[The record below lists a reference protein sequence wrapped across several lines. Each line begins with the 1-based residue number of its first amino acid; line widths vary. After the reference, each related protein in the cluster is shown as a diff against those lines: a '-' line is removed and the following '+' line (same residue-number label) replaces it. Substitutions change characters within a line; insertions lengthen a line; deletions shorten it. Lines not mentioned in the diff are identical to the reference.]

1 MKYSLPILASVVLL
15 VSCNTAPPQPND
27 LTPIVAST
35 DLRIS
40 DYGWGAKP
48 LLVAPTPQSLPTL
61 KAARAIG
68 WPQGRL
74 PVPAKGLK
82 VTAYA
87 RGLEHPR
94 WMTIL
99 PNGDVLVAETDT
111 PRGSSRSGVMAW
123 LSKRVM
129 RFAGSG
135 YPSADR
141 ITLLRGLNS
150 EGGAEIMRSF
160 LEGLHSPFGMTLIGS
175 TLYVANT
182 DAIVAFDYQKEA
194 TELEATGREIASLP
208 ANAPNSH
215 WTKNIQATADGTGLY
230 VAVGSNSNIGEQG
243 AAAEQNRAAILRLN
257 LLTGDLE
264 PFARGLR
271 NPVGMALHPK
281 TGELWAVVNERD
293 QLGNDLVP
301 DYLTRVNAQDDFGWP
316 TYYWGL
322 LQDPRVSLDWD
333 DNAPEAPDR
342 LSAAKAPVSDSQ
354 RPPMRPRRVPDYAL
368 GAHTASL
375 GIAFYPNDGSIAAL
389 RGHAI
394 ISQRGSWNRNPRSG
408 YQVIAIPF
416 DTLGNPVG
424 QPKPVLTGFLDE
436 REQAMGRPVGVA
448 IDGQGAV
455 LITDDVGG
463 VVWRVT
469 NAS

>member
-1 MKYSLPILASVVLL
+1 MKFSLPILASVVLL

-27 LTPIVAST
+27 LTPIGAST

-40 DYGWGAKP
+40 DYGWGANP

-94 WMTIL
+94 WVTIL

-111 PRGSSRSGVMAW
+111 PRGTSGSGVMAW

-150 EGGAEIMRSF
+150 EGGAEIIRSF

-194 TELEATGREIASLP
+194 TELQATGREIASLP

-215 WTKNIQATADGTGLY
+215 WTKNIQVTADGAGLY

-301 DYLTRVNAQDDFGWP
+301 DYLTRVNAQDDIADLQRRGRIALDGSHSGNFLDARPGELQADAQFGSRP
-316 TYYWGL
+316 GDELAHRILLAGRNDIIFGFIL
-322 LQDPRVSLDWD
+322 LQHHPLHTHIIFSV
-333 DNAPEAPDR
+333 AP
-342 LSAAKAPVSDSQ
+342 
-354 RPPMRPRRVPDYAL
+354 
-368 GAHTASL
+368 
-375 GIAFYPNDGSIAAL
+375 
-389 RGHAI
+389 
-394 ISQRGSWNRNPRSG
+394 
-408 YQVIAIPF
+408 
-416 DTLGNPVG
+416 
-424 QPKPVLTGFLDE
+424 
-436 REQAMGRPVGVA
+436 
-448 IDGQGAV
+448 
-455 LITDDVGG
+455 IT
-463 VVWRVT
+463 
-469 NAS
+469 